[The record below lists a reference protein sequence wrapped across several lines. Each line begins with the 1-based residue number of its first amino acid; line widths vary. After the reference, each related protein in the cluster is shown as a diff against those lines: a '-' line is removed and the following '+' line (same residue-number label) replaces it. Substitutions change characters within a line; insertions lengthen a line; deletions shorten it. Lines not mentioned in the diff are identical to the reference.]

1 MTNRH
6 LHRWRLAALPL
17 ALASSLAT
25 AGALEDLYQE
35 ARTADPQIA
44 AAQAELRAAETLLPQ
59 ARGALLPQL
68 GISGSRIA
76 NDTTYEQRFDS
87 RAITKDYSFTSKSA
101 SLNLSLALLRP
112 QAWAGLAQASAQ
124 VRQAEQQYRAAE
136 YDLIQRIAQAYLEAL
151 LATDNVALAAEQK
164 AAITEQLKQ
173 AKRYFEAGVGT
184 VTDIN
189 EAQARY
195 DTVVAQELAA
205 QNNREI
211 RLRAIEAIVGKLP
224 PKLASLGTRMPLD
237 LPQPA
242 DVERWLE
249 TAQSNNPQVLA
260 REAALDAAEREH
272 YKSWAAHL
280 PTADLV
286 ASRGRSENPSFT
298 MTDTVNWSNTIGVQ
312 VSIPIFSGGATQGR
326 VNQTSALR
334 DRARHDL
341 TGAFRAVNQSTRQE
355 YLNVING
362 VAQITALQQAVKSN
376 ELALNSARKGQEAGV
391 RTSFDILN
399 AQQLL
404 FSAKRD
410 LAQARY
416 AYVLSRLRLRAA
428 AGLLGPDDITLVDAW
443 LDQ

>member
-6 LHRWRLAALPL
+6 LRRWRLAALPL

-25 AGALEDLYQE
+25 AGALQDLYQE
-35 ARTADPQIA
+35 ARSADPQIA

-76 NDTTYEQRFDS
+76 NDTTYEQRFGS
-87 RAITKDYSFTSKSA
+87 RASTKDYSFTSKSA

-124 VRQAEQQYRAAE
+124 IRQAEQQYRAAE

-224 PKLASLGTRMPLD
+224 PKLASLGTRMPLE

-428 AGLLGPDDITLVDAW
+428 AGLLGPDDISLVDAW

>member
-124 VRQAEQQYRAAE
+124 VRLAEQQYRAAE

>member
-1 MTNRH
+1 MKTA
-6 LHRWRLAALPL
+6 LHRWKLTALSLAMFSG
-17 ALASSLAT
+17 LAS
-25 AGALEDLYQE
+25 AGALQDLYLE

-44 AAQAELRAAETLLPQ
+44 AAQAELRAAESLVPQ

-68 GISGSRIA
+68 SLSGSRIA
-76 NDTTYEQRFDS
+76 NDTTQELRSGS
-87 RAITKDYSFTSKSA
+87 RPVTRDYSFTAKNA

-124 VRQAEQQYRAAE
+124 VRQAEQQYRSAE
-136 YDLIQRIAQAYLEAL
+136 HNLILRLSQAYLEAL
-151 LATDNVALAAEQK
+151 NAIDNVTLAAEQK
-164 AAITEQLKQ
+164 AAIAEQLKQ

-195 DTVVAQELAA
+195 DSIVAQELAA

-211 RLRAIEAIVGKLP
+211 RLRAIEAIVGQLP
-224 PKLASLGTRMPLD
+224 PTLASLGQRLPLE
-237 LPQPA
+237 LPEPA

-249 TAQSNNPQVLA
+249 YAQTNNPQILA

-286 ASRGRSENPSFT
+286 ATRGRSENPSFT

-312 VSIPIFSGGATQGR
+312 VSIPLFAGGATQGR
-326 VNQTSALR
+326 VDQTSALR

-341 TGAFRAVNQSTRQE
+341 TGAYRSINQSTRQE

-362 VAQITALQQAVKSN
+362 VAQVNALQQAVKSN
-376 ELALNSARKGQEAGV
+376 ELALYSARKGQEAGV

-416 AYVLSRLRLRAA
+416 AYVLGRLRLRAA
-428 AGLLGPDDITLVDAW
+428 AGLLGPDDVTLVDAW
-443 LDQ
+443 LDK